1 MAGVTEAAAWADL
14 VRGVG
19 EARDARYEP
28 IGGLNPAGGPAALC
42 PGRDQ
47 PADRPACARVLGR
60 VV

>member
-1 MAGVTEAAAWADL
+1 MAGVTEAAAWAEV

-28 IGGLNPAGGPAALC
+28 VGGLNPAGGPVALC
-42 PGRDQ
+42 PGGTNRLTGRL
-47 PADRPACARVLGR
+47 AARVLGR